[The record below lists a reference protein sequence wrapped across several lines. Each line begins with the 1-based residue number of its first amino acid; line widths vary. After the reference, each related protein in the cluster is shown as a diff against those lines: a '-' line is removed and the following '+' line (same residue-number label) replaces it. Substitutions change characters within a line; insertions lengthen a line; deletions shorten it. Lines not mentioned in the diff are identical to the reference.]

1 MSVCYW
7 CHWGWPREIFE
18 IYDRARTDLGGFTDP
33 LEFGP
38 AHIVWSDE
46 NWDSAQW
53 CLDHF
58 DEYRGDYEDADLEIV
73 RRSLVELLAL
83 PEEMKVPPKGFDG
96 DNPSASPPPVHWEC
110 VRK

>member
-58 DEYRGDYEDADLEIV
+58 DEYRGEYEDADLEIV

-83 PEEMKVPPKGFDG
+83 PEEMKVPPKDFAG
-96 DNPSASPPPVHWEC
+96 DNPSASPPPDHWEC